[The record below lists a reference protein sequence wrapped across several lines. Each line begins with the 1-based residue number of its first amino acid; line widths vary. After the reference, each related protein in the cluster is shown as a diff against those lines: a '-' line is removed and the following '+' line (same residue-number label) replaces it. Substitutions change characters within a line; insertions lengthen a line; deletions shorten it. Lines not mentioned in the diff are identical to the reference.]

1 MSPQGVP
8 TAGGTGIPPTQHQ
21 APQQQQE
28 AAAAATDTAAEVPSG
43 TAGTGGGTSDTP
55 SGSSMS
61 NDAVLELVDGFL
73 AVQRERAGAYRRFDA
88 AFRAFL
94 QSKAEGIYR

>member
-1 MSPQGVP
+1 MSPQVLP
-8 TAGGTGIPPTQHQ
+8 AAGIPPS
-21 APQQQQE
+21 QQQPHQQQ
-28 AAAAATDTAAEVPSG
+28 AAAAISG
-43 TAGTGGGTSDTP
+43 VTGSNGTPGGQ
-55 SGSSMS
+55 GS
-61 NDAVLELVDGFL
+61 NAAVLELVDGFL